1 MNREPVFI
9 HPRKSFS
16 AKDRARIFAAADG
29 ICGISKRKIQAGEA
43 WEVEHRI
50 ALALGGTND
59 DENLYPALVEPHK
72 GKTRLD
78 VKAIAKCRRI
88 EKKSDPLT
96 RKPSRLQSRGFDRNG
111 PKQKIQSRSFQKKP
125 KGDR

>member
-16 AKDRARIFAAADG
+16 AKDRARIFAQHDG

-43 WEVEHRI
+43 WEIEHRI

-72 GKTRLD
+72 GKTRND
-78 VKAIAKCRRI
+78 KGVIAKCKRI
-88 EKKSDPLT
+88 EARLNGT
-96 RKPSRLQSRGFDRNG
+96 RRERKPIPSRGFSTNG
-111 PKQKIQSRSFQKKP
+111 PKQKIPSRPWPKKGKP
-125 KGDR
+125 E

>member
-1 MNREPVFI
+1 MKREPVFI

-16 AKDRARIFAAADG
+16 AKDRARIFAQHDG
-29 ICGISKRKIQAGEA
+29 ICGISKRKIQAGEE
-43 WEVEHRI
+43 WQIEHRI

-78 VKAIAKCRRI
+78 VRAIAKCKRI
-88 EKKSDPLT
+88 ERKADPLT
-96 RKPSRLQSRGFDRNG
+96 RKPSRMQSRGFQKGG
-111 PKQKIQSRSFQKKP
+111 PKQKINSRP
-125 KGDR
+125 WPGKGEQ

>member
-16 AKDRARIFAAADG
+16 AKDRLRIFTRDKG
-29 ICGISKRKIQAGEA
+29 ICGLSGVKIKAGEPY
-43 WEVEHRI
+43 EIEHRI

-72 GKTRLD
+72 GKTRND
-78 VKAIAKCRRI
+78 KGVIAKCKRI
-88 EKKSDPLT
+88 EARLNGT
-96 RKPSRLQSRGFDRNG
+96 RRERKPIPSRGFDRNG
-111 PKQKIQSRSFQKKP
+111 PKQKIPSRPWGKKGKP
-125 KGDR
+125 E

>member
-16 AKDRARIFAAADG
+16 AKDRARIFARDKG
-29 ICGISKRKIQAGEA
+29 ICGLSGVKIKAGEPY
-43 WEVEHRI
+43 EIEHRI

-59 DENLYPALVEPHK
+59 DDNLYVALVDPHK
-72 GKTRLD
+72 VKTRND
-78 VKAIAKCRRI
+78 KGVIAKCKRI
-88 EKKSDPLT
+88 EARMNGT
-96 RKPSRLQSRGFDRNG
+96 RRERKPIPSRGFSTNG
-111 PKQKIQSRSFQKKP
+111 PKQKIASRPWPK